1 MNNILKNTK
10 KFILVLVL
18 LILFNFCY
26 PRYMVRADEE
36 SNTQS
41 QESMSKSIGDI
52 KEEEASGEYGYT
64 SGDARD
70 AGGWL
75 DLSTNFASLLFF
87 MERGVIGLVNNIF
100 SDEDHKFSYTVTDLG
115 DYNDIKIDVF
125 ISPESIIKGKYLLFN
140 ADIFDDVNNDTQDY
154 YDDASDKDTI
164 SGRTALRNTI
174 SGWYTVLRTFSIVAL
189 LSVLVYVGIRMIIS
203 TVAQDKAKYKVMFKD
218 WLVALCLLV
227 VMHYIMIAILD
238 MSSMIVDAIGTS
250 GAAASQTELVME
262 KIGTITAAP
271 KGYNVTYNGKT
282 TEDVRA
288 IYVDEN
294 NNLELYTIGDAYA
307 YEFLLVAMLFYTI
320 LFAIKYL
327 KREFT
332 IMFLILLGPI
342 SCITYPIDKISDGKA
357 QAFNR
362 WFSEFLYQVIIQPFH
377 LLIYIV
383 LVGTATQLAN
393 DNLLYSI
400 VCFAVMIPAE
410 KFIKEM
416 FGFKDKL
423 GSPLGAMA
431 TGAMAGQVFKNAFSG
446 GDSKN
451 PKSNQVEG
459 KSESNSSIRENKLKP
474 GLPGEESGTGT
485 SENYDYED
493 RNSPLPGGNNTDTSG
508 DGGENP
514 LPPGGDDADT
524 SGDGDENPLPPGG
537 NDADT
542 SGDGD
547 ENPPSPGGDNTDTSV
562 DENGNPLPSGGDN
575 EDASEDGENGTESPN
590 NSPMEEPEPVQT
602 TGIYSPKEKS
612 VSKFKNAVR
621 GVREHR
627 DKKLMAKYGTKNRG
641 ILYKDANGK
650 IRAGALGK
658 YMAQKGSKLGKK
670 AIKGATTLAGAAALG
685 TLGLMVGQGSKGA
698 LAGASFGANVGN
710 RVNKKM
716 SSGYA
721 SAREY
726 GREASYA
733 TKSEEERRKE
743 RALEM
748 MKTPDQIEKASQ
760 SFSKRN
766 GGKIA
771 STSELNQEL
780 ADRAR
785 FKEMKLN
792 DDEIDDAMEIYGKN
806 KADLGEEGALQMA
819 YASANLASRY
829 SAKDFEDPKKMDNAY
844 KKLMREYEAL
854 GVNQDLADESV
865 RDIITNAASTYGIK
879 SPALSIPSRKQ
890 AYMSNQANIDRAR
903 ASYARR
909 HNGNGP
915 TNKQQL
921 NQELEMGFN
930 LRKAGISEEDRG
942 EFFDSYITNQD
953 AIDGAIATLGENAT
967 EEEINTELE
976 RRFEIKVKLNKVDS
990 MSEQELTHHINA
1002 AETFVKDNNK
1012 IEKPTNGQVYSE
1024 VKQRVTVQDSY
1035 HISTGS
1041 QQEINQ
1047 RINDIRSNEAKFVK
1061 KSEDK
1066 DGARAVLSAQRAEVS
1081 AALAAQIAEN
1091 PRSSVKRESKRM
1103 QTQAEY
1109 QRDFLSR
1116 YSAEQMRD
1124 DIVMEKAKKKI
1135 EKQLEKSGANYSAAY
1150 RERFANEVIAKGKQY
1165 AGIEE

>member
-1 MNNILKNTK
+1 MDSMLRNKK

-26 PRYMVRADEE
+26 PRYIVRADEE
-36 SNTQS
+36 SDTQS
-41 QESMSKSIGDI
+41 QESLSECIGKIDS
-52 KEEEASGEYGYT
+52 EENKDTYNYTTGESHG
-64 SGDARD
+64 
-70 AGGWL
+70 AGGWF

-100 SDEDHKFSYTVTDLG
+100 SDEEHKFYYTVIDSEDGTSKV
-115 DYNDIKIDVF
+115 DIKVSL
-125 ISPESIIKGKYLLFN
+125 SPESIIKGKYLLFN
-140 ADIFDDVNNDTQDY
+140 ADIFDDVSNNTGGDY
-154 YDDASDKDTI
+154 FDDASDKDTI
-164 SGRTALRNTI
+164 NGRMSLRNTI
-174 SGWYTVLRTFSIVAL
+174 SGWYNALRTFSIVAL

-218 WLVALCLLV
+218 WLVALCLLIA
-227 VMHYIMIAILD
+227 MHYIMIAILD
-238 MSSMIVDAIGTS
+238 MSSMVVDAIGTS

-262 KIGTITAAP
+262 KIGNITAATQ
-271 KGYNVTYNGKT
+271 GYDVKYNNKT

-288 IYVDEN
+288 IYVDGD
-294 NNLELYTIGDAYA
+294 NNLEFYTIGDAYA

-332 IMFLILLGPI
+332 ILFLILLGPI

-446 GDSKN
+446 GDSKPQKN
-451 PKSNQVEG
+451 NQVEG

-474 GLPGEESGTGT
+474 GLPGGESGTGNPA
-485 SENYDYED
+485 NYDSED
-493 RNSPLPGGNNTDTSG
+493 RNSPLPGGDNEDTSG
-508 DGGENP
+508 DGGGNPLPPGGNNADTPVDENGNPLPQGGDNTDTSGEENENP

-524 SGDGDENPLPPGG
+524 SE
-537 NDADT
+537 
-542 SGDGD
+542 
-547 ENPPSPGGDNTDTSV
+547 
-562 DENGNPLPSGGDN
+562 GDN
-575 EDASEDGENGTESPN
+575 EEASGEGENGTESPN
-590 NSPMEEPEPVQT
+590 NSPMEESEPVQT
-602 TGIYSPKEKS
+602 TGIYSPKGKS
-612 VSKFKNAVR
+612 ASKFKNAVR

-641 ILYKDANGK
+641 I
-650 IRAGALGK
+650 ALLK
-658 YMAQKGSKLGKK
+658 YSGRKGSKLGKK

-685 TLGLMVGQGSKGA
+685 TLGFMMGQGSKGA
-698 LAGASFGANVGN
+698 LVGASFGSNMGN
-710 RVNKKM
+710 KINRGM
-716 SSGYA
+716 SSA
-721 SAREY
+721 WSSAKEY
-726 GREASYA
+726 GTEANYA
-733 TKSEEERRKE
+733 RKNEEERRQS
-743 RALEM
+743 RAKKM

-760 SFSKRN
+760 SFAKRN

-785 FKEMKLN
+785 FKEMKLS

-806 KADLGEEGALQMA
+806 KTTLGEEGALQMA

-844 KKLMREYEAL
+844 NKLMREYEAL

-921 NQELEMGFN
+921 DQELEMGFN

-1047 RINDIRSNEAKFVK
+1047 RINDIRSNEAKFVE

-1066 DGARAVLSAQRAEVS
+1066 DGARTVISAQRAEAS
-1081 AALAAQIAEN
+1081 AALSDGRA
-1091 PRSSVKRESKRM
+1091 ESKRI
-1103 QTQAEY
+1103 QRQAEY

-1124 DIVMEKAKKKI
+1124 DKVMKKEKKRI
-1135 EKQLEKSGANYSAAY
+1135 MKQLEKSGANYSAAY

-1165 AGIEE
+1165 VGIEE